1 MYLNKLMPKS
11 KGAGVANSDN
21 GGTKGKRRL
30 RAPVET
36 VRQRQTS
43 AASKAEQP
51 KKSAFGYIWRGFTL
65 PVRKLAG
72 LSVWQAKW
80 LKPVRF
86 IFRWLGLIA
95 WPPYFR
101 HSFRELKLVTW
112 PDFRQS
118 WRLTFAVLAFA
129 AVFGA
134 AIAGLDFGLD
144 KLFKEVLL
152 K

>member
-1 MYLNKLMPKS
+1 MTDSDKS
-11 KGAGVANSDN
+11 AKSS
-21 GGTKGKRRL
+21 KRRL
-30 RAPVET
+30 RAPAET

-43 AASKAEQP
+43 AASRAEQP
-51 KKSAFGYIWRGFTL
+51 KNVVGSAIWRGFTA
-65 PVRKLAG
+65 PVRTVAG
-72 LSVWQAKW
+72 LKLWQAKVW
-80 LKPVRF
+80 RPFKF
-86 IFRWLGLIA
+86 IFRWLGLIL

-112 PDFRQS
+112 PNWRQS

-134 AIAGLDFGLD
+134 AIAGIDYGLD

>member
-1 MYLNKLMPKS
+1 MPKRQRS
-11 KGAGVANSDN
+11 NGVADKDN
-21 GGTKGKRRL
+21 GGAKNKRRL
-30 RAPVET
+30 RAPAET

-43 AASKAEQP
+43 TASKAEQP
-51 KKSAFGYIWRGFTL
+51 KNTAFRSIWRGFTL
-65 PVRKLAG
+65 PVRKVAG
-72 LSVWQAKW
+72 LSIWQAKW
-80 LKPVRF
+80 LHPIRF
-86 IFRWLGLIA
+86 IFRWSGLIL

-101 HSFRELKLVTW
+101 NSFQELKRVTW

-134 AIAGLDFGLD
+134 LIAGLDFGLD

>member
-1 MYLNKLMPKS
+1 M
-11 KGAGVANSDN
+11 ADN
-21 GGTKGKRRL
+21 DSGTKSSKRRL
-30 RAPVET
+30 RAPAET

-43 AASKAEQP
+43 TASKAEQP
-51 KKSAFGYIWRGFTL
+51 KSGTMSAFWRGFTA
-65 PVRKLAG
+65 PARKVAG
-72 LSVWQAKW
+72 LKVWQSKAWRPFRFVGKW
-80 LKPVRF
+80 LGF
-86 IFRWLGLIA
+86 IV

-101 HSFRELKLVTW
+101 QSFRELKLVTW
-112 PDFRQS
+112 PDFRES

-134 AIAGLDFGLD
+134 LIAGLDFGLD

>member
-1 MYLNKLMPKS
+1 MPYWQRS
-11 KGAGVANSDN
+11 NGVADNDN
-21 GGTKGKRRL
+21 GGTKNKRRL
-30 RAPVET
+30 RAPAET

-51 KKSAFGYIWRGFTL
+51 KNTALRSIGRGFTL
-65 PVRKLAG
+65 PVRKVAD
-72 LSVWQAKW
+72 LSIWRAKW

-86 IFRWLGLIA
+86 VFRWLGLIV

-118 WRLTFAVLAFA
+118 WRLTFAVLGFA

-134 AIAGLDFGLD
+134 LIAGLDFGLD

>member
-1 MYLNKLMPKS
+1 M
-11 KGAGVANSDN
+11 ADN
-21 GGTKGKRRL
+21 DNDTRPAKRRL
-30 RAPVET
+30 RAPAET
-36 VRQRQTS
+36 VRQRQS
-43 AASKAEQP
+43 RNASNAELPKNAALRSV
-51 KKSAFGYIWRGFTL
+51 GRGFTMPL
-65 PVRKLAG
+65 RKFTG
-72 LSVWQAKW
+72 LRIWQSKW
-80 LKPVRF
+80 FKPFRF
-86 IFRWLGLIA
+86 IGKWLGLIV

-112 PDFRQS
+112 PNFRES

>member
-1 MYLNKLMPKS
+1 MSKVGKGVDVADSENSAKS
-11 KGAGVANSDN
+11 
-21 GGTKGKRRL
+21 GKRRL

-43 AASKAEQP
+43 VASKAEKP
-51 KKSAFGYIWRGFTL
+51 RSGALDAFWSGFTS
-65 PVRKLAG
+65 PVRKFAG
-72 LSVWQAKW
+72 LKIWQSKGW
-80 LKPVRF
+80 RPFRF
-86 IFRWLGLIA
+86 VGKWLGLIV

-101 HSFRELKLVTW
+101 QSFRELKLVTW

-134 AIAGLDFGLD
+134 LIAGLDFGLD